1 LLDEFSR
8 LICDSCVFVDSWS
21 APEITPSTYRLYG
34 KKHPA
39 KEASKRF
46 VEQIRQRSDIGIL
59 REHYSDDVEN
69 PLFSHC
75 DWTKASES
83 TKASLDNKVKEPRTL
98 LLYRGAV
105 YEFTYNDRG
114 KFSQSQIGLLY
125 DVPLQIDLDRCKKFN
140 TLVAP
145 PGVKDITWDR
155 DATKQHYLDLGF
167 VEQKVGLAPERTQ
180 FLSGDLQA
188 QRRQYGLKH
197 RVTSTIHAAMGD
209 TLTKVAIEISK
220 DDPSFQL
227 WDKAQVV
234 VALSRTKYARN
245 LIFVG
250 SKRSTI
256 WALQD
261 LLQVRSK
268 WSDYIDDVLKLV
280 TVDEG
285 GENDH
290 RVMTQREFPFRIC
303 DVELPACRT
312 GYVYFLISVRSM
324 DYTYI
329 GQTMCIRT
337 RLRSHNSG
345 YGSSSTEPV
354 HLRPFALMAFIC
366 GFDGRKRLREFV
378 EYMWKQRRD
387 QLIRR
392 GIHDPRMWVRCG
404 EDVIREVNVNDLRLV
419 CFFK

>member
-1 LLDEFSR
+1 MGTMHHTQLYSVTGRPFLVSSFIVTCFNMVGLKTSVRASDDEQLQRIQEIARLPYGSYDEEPELLDEFSR

-59 REHYSDDVEN
+59 REHCSDDVEN
-69 PLFSHC
+69 PRLSHC

-140 TLVAP
+140 ILVAP

-155 DATKQHYLDLGF
+155 DATKQYYLDLGF

-188 QRRQYGLKH
+188 QR
-197 RVTSTIHAAMGD
+197 
-209 TLTKVAIEISK
+209 
-220 DDPSFQL
+220 
-227 WDKAQVV
+227 
-234 VALSRTKYARN
+234 
-245 LIFVG
+245 
-250 SKRSTI
+250 
-256 WALQD
+256 
-261 LLQVRSK
+261 
-268 WSDYIDDVLKLV
+268 
-280 TVDEG
+280 
-285 GENDH
+285 
-290 RVMTQREFPFRIC
+290 
-303 DVELPACRT
+303 
-312 GYVYFLISVRSM
+312 
-324 DYTYI
+324 
-329 GQTMCIRT
+329 
-337 RLRSHNSG
+337 
-345 YGSSSTEPV
+345 
-354 HLRPFALMAFIC
+354 
-366 GFDGRKRLREFV
+366 
-378 EYMWKQRRD
+378 
-387 QLIRR
+387 
-392 GIHDPRMWVRCG
+392 
-404 EDVIREVNVNDLRLV
+404 
-419 CFFK
+419 